1 MGRAQAVIWA
11 AGRIGGA
18 LTPLCVIPLVHA
30 VGWRATF
37 MVLGAVG
44 ALWAVAWYGWFRDE
58 PAEKKGISEAERTEI
73 EQHRRIQP
81 SEHVLPW
88 RAIVH
93 NPNLWALMLM
103 CHLFFYGAYF
113 FTNWSSTYF
122 QEGRG
127 MSEETSKNFIALS
140 YFLGAIG
147 CLTGGFLSDWLSN
160 RYGLKFGRRVVG
172 VTGLGLSGFFFLA
185 AGLTP
190 DNTLAGYLLACC
202 VLTKDLALPVAFAVC
217 VDIGGKH
224 AGTVTGSMNFAGQMG
239 GFFITLVFGSLVHH
253 TGNFN
258 YPLFLIAGCLFA
270 AALLWFKIDPTKGV
284 TE

>member
-1 MGRAQAVIWA
+1 MIWA

-58 PAEKKGISEAERTEI
+58 PGEKKGISEAERTET

-140 YFLGAIG
+140 YFLGAIV

-160 RYGLKFGRRVVG
+160 RYGLKFGRCSRQLWALPAG
-172 VTGLGLSGFFFLA
+172 KEA
-185 AGLTP
+185 AGRRR
-190 DNTLAGYLLACC
+190 
-202 VLTKDLALPVAFAVC
+202 
-217 VDIGGKH
+217 
-224 AGTVTGSMNFAGQMG
+224 
-239 GFFITLVFGSLVHH
+239 
-253 TGNFN
+253 
-258 YPLFLIAGCLFA
+258 
-270 AALLWFKIDPTKGV
+270 
-284 TE
+284 